1 MLFSEI
7 YKVALLIRFM
17 EEIVKSAMGAQ
28 WVVQSRES
36 VDEIGFQVLSAMMLK
51 VRTFSCFIFF
61 FFCKLTR
68 PENLYFHSSTML
80 PVTNPCLP
88 QL

>member
-36 VDEIGFQVLSAMMLK
+36 VDEIGFQVLSAMTLK
-51 VRTFSCFIFF
+51 VRTFFF
-61 FFCKLTR
+61 A
-68 PENLYFHSSTML
+68 N
-80 PVTNPCLP
+80 
-88 QL
+88 